1 MTRPRLVIADDHED
15 VLREVSALL
24 NEQFEIVGV
33 ARDGATLIEIAAD
46 LNPDVVITDFKMPGL
61 SGIKAGST
69 LLERGLCKAVVLLTM
84 YADQQLVNGAMQAG
98 ILGFVLKVKA
108 GEDLIPAINAALRGR
123 PYASSVLNGSGMI

>member
-1 MTRPRLVIADDHED
+1 MTRPRLVIADDRED

-24 NEQFEIVGV
+24 KEQYEVVGV

-61 SGIKAGST
+61 SGIKVGSM
-69 LLERGLCKAVVLLTM
+69 LLERGLCRAVVLLTM
-84 YADQQLVNGAMQAG
+84 YADQQLVAGAMQAG

-108 GEDLIPAINAALRGR
+108 GEDLIPAINTALGGR
-123 PYASSVLNGSGMI
+123 PYVSTF